1 MHTHTHRHR
10 EGRRKMEDSAN
21 GSYEWAERESRAGS
35 RESRVYHIKAS
46 KLRLVIEEER
56 AEFDSG

>member
-1 MHTHTHRHR
+1 MEATSGQR
-10 EGRRKMEDSAN
+10 GR
-21 GSYEWAERESRAGS
+21 AEQG
-35 RESRVYHIKAS
+35 RVYHIKAS